1 MQEGRALKLRLE
13 DVVGRGAGG
22 LEDGKWYT
30 SAHVLISSSGPG
42 FKLPTDHPWQHS
54 VCHPHPE

>member
-1 MQEGRALKLRLE
+1 MQEGRALKLRPGGCGGE
-13 DVVGRGAGG
+13 GGWG